1 MVGELDSLLGENPL
15 YSEGMFCYEYW
26 TMATNLYKKAIDYFC
41 IVADANNDL
50 PSLKKK
56 KWDDYRLTASEWKLI
71 HNCLKVNYC

>member
-1 MVGELDSLLGENPL
+1 
-15 YSEGMFCYEYW
+15 
-26 TMATNLYKKAIDYFC
+26 MATNLYKKAIDYFC